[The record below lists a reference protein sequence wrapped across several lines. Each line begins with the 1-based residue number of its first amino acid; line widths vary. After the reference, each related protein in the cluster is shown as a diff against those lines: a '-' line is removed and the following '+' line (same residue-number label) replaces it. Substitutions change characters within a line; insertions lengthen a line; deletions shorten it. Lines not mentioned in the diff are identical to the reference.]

1 MRLMNTFE
9 LIVLLIAALATG
21 RLMVNR
27 AGLAR
32 AMVQL
37 SPSTYVELQQSTNR
51 APITR

>member
-1 MRLMNTFE
+1 MHTFE

-21 RLMVNR
+21 GLMVNW

-32 AMVQL
+32 AMAQL
-37 SPSTYVELQQSTNR
+37 LASTYVELHQSTNR